1 MTIINNG
8 FTPLQRAVTQIT
20 EKTIQHHRGGCLDP
34 DGDVATSAILTQK
47 ELAHSERAS
56 RQTPHPPKTV
66 V

>member
-8 FTPLQRAVTQIT
+8 FTPLQRAFTQIT

-47 ELAHSERAS
+47 ELAHSKRAS